1 MEGMFTFTDLRIRI
15 LAAPMAG
22 GPSTPALVRAAASVG
37 AFGFLAAGSK
47 TVDALAAEVD
57 EASATVDGPF
67 GVNLFVPSAVRGDP
81 AAVQAYRTE
90 LAEDAARYDVQLPPP
105 AADTTDRWA
114 EKIDYL
120 LAHPVP
126 LVSFTFGTPGADVV
140 ERMHAVGTH
149 VCVMVT
155 DPEEAAFADAV
166 GADSLVVPGP
176 DAGGHRGTH
185 AVGKTP
191 DTRGLDQLLEDVH
204 SVTALPLVAAG
215 GISTPER
222 VVELLARGA
231 VAVQMGTAL
240 LLTPECGASA
250 VHKDALRSRVYPG
263 TTLTRAFS
271 GRLARG
277 LINRFILDHDRTAPA
292 VYPEVNQLTRP
303 LRAAAA
309 AAGDQGGVS
318 LWAGSGFRDIREAP
332 AAEVILGLWARG

>member
-1 MEGMFTFTDLRIRI
+1 MFTFADLRIRI

-22 GPSTPALVRAAASVG
+22 GPSTPALVRAAAAVG

-47 TVDALAAEVD
+47 SVEALAVQVE
-57 EASATVDGPF
+57 EALATVDGPF
-67 GVNLFVPSAVRGDP
+67 GVNLFVPGNVHGDP
-81 AAVQAYRTE
+81 ARVQAYRAE
-90 LAEDAARYDVQLPPP
+90 LEQDAARYGVQLPQPD
-105 AADTTDRWA
+105 AQSTDQWT

-120 LAHPVP
+120 LTHPVP
-126 LVSFTFGTPGADVV
+126 VVSFTFGTPAADVV

-149 VCVMVT
+149 VSIMVT
-155 DPEEAAFADAV
+155 DPAEATAAEAV
-166 GADSLVVPGP
+166 GADSLIVQGP

-185 AVGKTP
+185 AVDKSP
-191 DTRGLDQLLEDVH
+191 DIRELDQLLEDVH

-231 VAVQMGTAL
+231 VAVQVGTAL

-250 VHKDALRSRVYPG
+250 VYKDALRSRVYGG

-271 GRLARG
+271 GRFARG
-277 LINRFILDHDRTAPA
+277 LTNRFILDHDSTAPA
-292 VYPEVNQLTRP
+292 AYPELNQLTRP

-318 LWAGSGFRDIREAP
+318 LWAGEGFRDIREAP

>member
-1 MEGMFTFTDLRIRI
+1 VFTFTDLRIRI

-47 TVDALAAEVD
+47 SVEALAAEVD
-57 EASATVDGPF
+57 EALATVGGPF
-67 GVNLFVPSAVRGDP
+67 GVNLFVPPAVRADP
-81 AAVQAYRTE
+81 AKVQAYRAD
-90 LAEDAARYDVQLPPP
+90 LQEDAARYGVQLPERSG
-105 AADTTDRWA
+105 DSTDHWD

-126 LVSFTFGTPGADVV
+126 VASFTFGTPPADVV

-149 VCVMVT
+149 VGVMVT
-155 DPEEAAFADAV
+155 DPDEAKAAEAV
-166 GADSLVVPGP
+166 GADSLVVQGP

-185 AVGKTP
+185 AVDKTP
-191 DTRGLDQLLEDVH
+191 DTRDVDQLLADVQ

-215 GISTPER
+215 GISTAER

-231 VAVQMGTAL
+231 VAVQVGTAL

-250 VHKDALRSRVYPG
+250 VHKEALRSRSYPG

-277 LINRFILDHDRTAPA
+277 LTNRFILDHDGTAPA
-292 VYPEVNQLTRP
+292 AYPDVNQLTRP

-318 LWAGSGFRDIREAP
+318 LWAGAGFRDIREAP
-332 AAEVILGLWARG
+332 AAEIILGLWARG